1 MYESSSTL
9 SSSEESIVRWEM
21 MTRQIIPAVPM
32 ATYGEVV
39 RMVKGRP
46 SEIDTEAATFQKV
59 DLPSGGTVILA
70 NYPLG
75 TSNETSDEEYS
86 ATTQKYRRLSSP
98 SHRYSKGSSEE
109 VVKGLNSPVQ
119 NIQDDRE
126 ARTPNIPSI
135 CMTNNQLCSS
145 PSTKHLPAAVAEL
158 HLQVTRLGRT
168 VFDHILPMIATACTT
183 TSTILD
189 IPPTIRLCVDTDF
202 RLQLAC
208 TETILHAVHLHTE
221 VILTTALKDIYL
233 CRTTKEEVNEEEEAV
248 VVVAAK
254 KVEEENATRIVTNQ
268 IQGPLEP
275 FTLAIWRAT

>member
-1 MYESSSTL
+1 MYESSSSL
-9 SSSEESIVRWEM
+9 SCSEESIVRWEM

-86 ATTQKYRRLSSP
+86 ATTQKYKRLSSL

-126 ARTPNIPSI
+126 ARHTKHPINLYDKQPAVLEPVYKTSAGRSSRAPSTSYSTGPYRVRPHSTDDRHS
-135 CMTNNQLCSS
+135 MYDDQYDSGYSTHDKTLRGYGLPPPAGMYRDNPPRS
-145 PSTKHLPAAVAEL
+145 PSSYRGHSHYGTEGHLPVPHYE
-158 HLQVTRLGRT
+158 RGSERGGG
-168 VFDHILPMIATACTT
+168 
-183 TSTILD
+183 S
-189 IPPTIRLCVDTDF
+189 RGGS
-202 RLQLAC
+202 RS
-208 TETILHAVHLHTE
+208 
-221 VILTTALKDIYL
+221 
-233 CRTTKEEVNEEEEAV
+233 
-248 VVVAAK
+248 
-254 KVEEENATRIVTNQ
+254 
-268 IQGPLEP
+268 
-275 FTLAIWRAT
+275 